1 MQGLSI
7 TQLVMG
13 QKASFSKT
21 VSEADIYMFAGVSGD
36 FNPAHIN
43 QEAAE
48 ASRFKQRIA
57 HGVLTASFISTVI
70 GMHLPGPGS
79 IYLEQSLKFKAP
91 VFIGDTIKATVEV
104 IELILEKN
112 KVCLKTICIN
122 QKGIVVLEG
131 EALVMPPKV

>member
-1 MQGLSI
+1 MQGLNI

-57 HGVLTASFISTVI
+57 HGILTASFISTVI

-104 IELILEKN
+104 IELMLEKN